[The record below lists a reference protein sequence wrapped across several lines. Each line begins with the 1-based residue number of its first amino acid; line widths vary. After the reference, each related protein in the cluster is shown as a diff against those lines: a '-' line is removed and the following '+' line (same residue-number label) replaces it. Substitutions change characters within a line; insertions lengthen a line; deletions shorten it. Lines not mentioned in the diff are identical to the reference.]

1 MAQVKVKTITYK
13 PNGNKPEDNSG
24 FDPFYGSEGENLIE
38 FPRDR
43 IKPWWTNDDET
54 RRKAIKKHYA
64 SGPSLEESN
73 ATWWDLQYD
82 TYKSLGGRLP
92 LDLFKKMMLEKGD
105 IGDLDYGARRK
116 PKEGIRSLFAKAEN
130 LEDKKYLGGFL
141 TNYGFSEEEIL
152 KMPMEEIEYHLENV
166 MRL

>member
-92 LDLFKKMMLEKGD
+92 FDLFKKMMLEKGD
-105 IGDLDYGARRK
+105 IGDLDYGAKRK
-116 PKEGIRSLFAKAEN
+116 PREGIRTLLTKAEIN
-130 LEDKKYLGGFL
+130 NPSSFL
-141 TNYGFSEEEIL
+141 LCKELIVPP
-152 KMPMEEIEYHLENV
+152 KIW
-166 MRL
+166 